1 MNNEQIMDKLR
12 KELLLTRVFSIITSL
27 LMIGLLVGGYFLYT
41 EAQKYGKQMEA
52 YVTQAEDYIEE
63 MRPAMEQL
71 TRLDVQEL
79 NGTLVKMNAVVEEV
93 DWQMLNDSIASVDWQ
108 KVSEQLEAF
117 DIEALNEAIA
127 GLDTKELTNALE
139 TMNNAV
145 DKLRKIS
152 EAFSNFAAKLGF
164 GAD

>member
-1 MNNEQIMDKLR
+1 MNNEQMMDKLR
-12 KELLLTRVFSIITSL
+12 KELLLTRVFTMITSL
-27 LMIGLLVGGYFLYT
+27 LLVCLLVGGFFLYNK
-41 EAQKYGKQMEA
+41 AQEYITYMEG
-52 YVTQAEDYIEE
+52 YITQAEDYIEE

-71 TRLDVQEL
+71 SQLDVQEL